1 MTTILFIC
9 ICRLGYIYIY
19 ICCVQRQRSL
29 LSGIVSLKCGSSL
42 NEVSDCTSS
51 HGFRWSLLQSQ
62 HLSRRPLRSRA
73 AGRRRRC
80 AVKREPRGSRGSP
93 RQRHAANLRPQGP
106 EKRSKTP
113 NRRRFTAVG
122 GAVLSRSVGGAKH
135 PSDGAAELITH
146 WAEVR
151 GWFHSFIVRYLLVR
165 R

>member
-1 MTTILFIC
+1 MITAA
-9 ICRLGYIYIY
+9 
-19 ICCVQRQRSL
+19 VAASL
-29 LSGIVSLKCGSSL
+29 QALEQQAV
-42 NEVSDCTSS
+42 TS
-51 HGFRWSLLQSQ
+51 
-62 HLSRRPLRSRA
+62 SRA

-146 WAEVR
+146 
-151 GWFHSFIVRYLLVR
+151 
-165 R
+165 